1 MCELTRLEKQIREGA
16 SDDHCWVDDVTV
28 SDSNN
33 HVDGKQTTAVA
44 LDTQIN
50 NNNKTN
56 TDSVQFLPRLL
67 CPSSEE
73 KSRQIQ
79 VKKWLDEFRP
89 ISEHNLVT

>member
-1 MCELTRLEKQIREGA
+1 MCELTRLEKRIREGA

-33 HVDGKQTTAVA
+33 RVDGKQTTAA
-44 LDTQIN
+44 AFDTQIS

-56 TDSVQFLPRLL
+56 TNSIQSLPRLL

-73 KSRQIQ
+73 KSRQIR

-89 ISEHNLVT
+89 I